1 MKRLLFLAL
10 IISAQ
15 SHAAGI
21 KKWVDD
27 KGQIHYGD
35 SPPAQVQSEPIRVT
49 RPPSDPGKP
58 LPRFTSNQEQQ
69 TQQPAEQQKPAEPEV
84 PKDQAEKLCEEAKSD
99 LVKLNRSETIRV
111 RSKDGDIRVLSA
123 EEKEERRKAT
133 EEDIEQF
140 CK

>member
-69 TQQPAEQQKPAEPEV
+69 AQQPTEQQKPAEPEV

-99 LVKLNRSETIRV
+99 LVKLNRSENIRV
-111 RSKDGDIRVLSA
+111 RSKDGKVRVLSA
-123 EEKEERRKAT
+123 EEKEERRKVS